1 MRTHRPQPNRSFGLG
16 LAIFALLAGFW
27 PLLRGHGPRYWA
39 IAASIA
45 ILGVAVFAPKL
56 LAIPTRLWTRLS
68 DPLGRV
74 MGSMVLAGLFYVVLT
89 PFALLLRLARR
100 DPLRLRFDKG
110 AKTYWIERDPPG
122 PAPNS
127 MKQQF

>member
-1 MRTHRPQPNRSFGLG
+1 MRAHRPQPNRSFGLG

-27 PLLRGHGPRYWA
+27 PLLRGDGPRYWA
-39 IAASIA
+39 IAAGIA

-56 LAIPTRLWTRLS
+56 LAIPTRLWTRFS
-68 DPLGRV
+68 DRLGRV
-74 MGSMVLAGLFYVVLT
+74 MGAIVLAGLFYVVLT
-89 PFALLLRLARR
+89 PFALLVRLARR

-110 AKTYWIERDPPG
+110 TKTYWIERDPPG
-122 PAPNS
+122 PVPNS